1 MIWGA
6 HPYFWKHPYADL
18 VSMKIFSGSFMD
30 ESCGLKQEPVGDLPR
45 FHPETR
51 PLEKEI
57 PIGHHHF

>member
-1 MIWGA
+1 
-6 HPYFWKHPYADL
+6 
-18 VSMKIFSGSFMD
+18 MD